1 MQLADLV
8 AVPRRCRALPVEIES
23 SMPMPCRSCGCGCAG
38 GDAHREENLC
48 SPLLLD
54 LERGRLPIAPPPGA
68 VTKAAKAA
76 HDRSHPTIAKC
87 FIRGLFALLW
97 VFLAD
102 LLRRFL
108 VTYCDEPSL
117 LFIISPLSL
126 FAIAVTLVLFTL
138 MDCGEEC
145 FPSLKEPRGPSI
157 LQNVS

>member
-8 AVPRRCRALPVEIES
+8 ALPVEIES

-38 GDAHREENLC
+38 GEENLC

-76 HDRSHPTIAKC
+76 HDPTIAKC

-108 VTYCDEPSL
+108 VTYCDDPSL
-117 LFIISPLSL
+117 LYIVSPLSL